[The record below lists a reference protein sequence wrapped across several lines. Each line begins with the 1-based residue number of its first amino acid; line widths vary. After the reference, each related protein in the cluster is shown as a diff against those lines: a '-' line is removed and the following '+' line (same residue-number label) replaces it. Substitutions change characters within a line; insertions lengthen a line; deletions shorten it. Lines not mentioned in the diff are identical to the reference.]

1 MSATHEHPSYAGRLG
16 APPAQL
22 AQVAPI
28 IDSIPDV
35 GLTALA
41 RADRSC
47 CCTAKPAVIAFMPS
61 ASSRRGEP
69 GLLLC
74 MHHYRAS
81 RQRLMACGARIVDGT
96 GALLT
101 DRDLW

>member
-1 MSATHEHPSYAGRLG
+1 MSAIHEHPSYGGRIG
-16 APPAQL
+16 PPPAQL
-22 AQVAPI
+22 ARVAPI
-28 IDSIPDV
+28 IESIPDP

-47 CCTAKPAVIAFMPS
+47 CCTAMPAVMAFMPS
-61 ASSRRGEP
+61 ASCQRRQA

-81 RQRLMACGARIVDGT
+81 RQRLMACGAMIVDGS

>member
-1 MSATHEHPSYAGRLG
+1 M
-16 APPAQL
+16 
-22 AQVAPI
+22 
-28 IDSIPDV
+28 
-35 GLTALA
+35 
-41 RADRSC
+41 
-47 CCTAKPAVIAFMPS
+47 PAVMAFMPS
-61 ASSRRGEP
+61 ASCQRRQA

-81 RQRLMACGARIVDGT
+81 RQRLMACGAMIVDGS